1 MPTAFL
7 SLHYTLIDIVYRI
20 SLRGVAK
27 MLSFESFRV
36 MSSVPHI
43 TNEALDEY
51 AEAVIR
57 DFAPERLN
65 IPGPFDVESFVRDY
79 LGLSVELHKL
89 KYERETLGLTVF
101 EDGHIRASG
110 SDGVE
115 TVPVTAGT
123 VIIDSSLEI
132 KRNAARRRFTYAH
145 EGSHWLIHR
154 TMFLQET
161 LFRIMGGFDSQRI
174 AAKQGRVDYSRSR
187 TDKTD
192 TERAERQADFLAS
205 ALLMPLPAL
214 RRAFSNFFVAHG
226 GQSRKIVR
234 GSSPADNEAA
244 IRLVEYVS
252 RIFEV
257 SKRAALI
264 RLEKLNVITDY
275 GDGVLSGA
283 YDF

>member
-1 MPTAFL
+1 
-7 SLHYTLIDIVYRI
+7 
-20 SLRGVAK
+20 
-27 MLSFESFRV
+27 MLNFESFRIL
-36 MSSVPHI
+36 SSVPRI

-51 AEAVIR
+51 AEAVVR

-65 IPGPFDVESFVRDY
+65 IPGPFDVEGFVRDY
-79 LGLSVELHKL
+79 LGLSVESHKL

-101 EDGHIRASG
+101 EDGHICASG
-110 SDGVE
+110 SGGVE
-115 TVPVTAGT
+115 AVPVSAGT
-123 VIIDSSLEI
+123 VVIDSSLEV

-161 LFRIMGGFDSQRI
+161 LFRVMGGFDSQRI
-174 AAKQGRVDYSRSR
+174 AAKQGRVDYSRSQAE
-187 TDKTD
+187 KTD
-192 TERAERQADFLAS
+192 IERAERQADFLAS

-226 GQSRKIVR
+226 GQSHRIVR
-234 GSSPADNEAA
+234 GSSPDDDKAA
-244 IRLVEYVS
+244 VRLVEYVS

-264 RLEKLNVITDY
+264 RLEKLRVIVDY
-275 GDGVLSGA
+275 GDCVLSGA
-283 YDF
+283 ADF